1 MPTPELRVY
10 SRELPQAR
18 PRLLPDAVLG
28 TAMFVIVEA
37 MVFSGFISAFTILK
51 ASYLPGQW
59 PPPDQPRLPIEA
71 TAVNSLVLLA
81 SGAALWLAGRR
92 FETDRAA
99 SGRWLGLS
107 LVLGTVFVVV
117 QGFEWVRLI
126 AEGLTLVS
134 STFGGFFYL
143 IVGTH
148 ALHAIPALGV
158 LARQA
163 WLHRSGRLTAE
174 GFAASRLFWYFV
186 VLVWPVLYWQ
196 VYL

>member
-1 MPTPELRVY
+1 MPTPELRVFT
-10 SRELPQAR
+10 RELPQPS

-28 TAMFVIVEA
+28 TVMVVLVEA
-37 MVFSGFISAFTILK
+37 MLFAGFISAFTILK

-81 SGAALWLAGRR
+81 SGVVLWHAGRV
-92 FETDRAA
+92 FELDRARA
-99 SGRWLGLS
+99 GRWLVGAL
-107 LVLGTVFVVV
+107 LLGSVFVGV
-117 QGFEWVRLI
+117 QGVEWVRLV
-126 AEGLTLVS
+126 AEGLTLRS
-134 STFGGFFYL
+134 STFGAFFYV
-143 IVGTH
+143 IVGAH
-148 ALHAIPALGV
+148 ALHAIPALIV